1 MAKDKHNLPSSSL
14 QELEKI
20 IKGYCHASKDASL
33 DDLAN
38 LLGMHKT
45 AVSKNNPFLAELGVV
60 QGGRK
65 KTITDT
71 GAKFGRAIEHNH
83 TQDIQKY
90 LSELVSASEF
100 FAGLITT
107 VRIKGGMSQEELTK
121 HILYVSGQK
130 TTKENKTGANTII
143 DLFEKGGLLLDKD
156 GKLVISTTS
165 ASQTAKIEDEEKQP
179 PLQQASEAIQAQQ
192 TPPPSVSPPAIQS
205 PVITKNL
212 TPTVNINIQLEI
224 PESDNPEVYENLFK
238 ALRKHILDHD
248 E

>member
-1 MAKDKHNLPSSSL
+1 MAKEKHNLPSSSL

-20 IKGYCHASKDASL
+20 IKGYCHAAKDASL

-38 LLGMHKT
+38 LVGMHKT

-65 KTITDT
+65 KAITDT
-71 GAKFGRAIEHNH
+71 GSKFGRAIEHEH

-90 LSELVSASEF
+90 LSELVGSSEF

-107 VRIKGGMSQEELTK
+107 VRIKGGMSEEDLIK

-143 DLFEKGGLLLDKD
+143 DLFQKGGLLIEKD
-156 GKLVISTTS
+156 GKLIVSTSS
-165 ASQTAKIEDEEKQP
+165 ASPSSEDTEDQSTASP
-179 PLQQASEAIQAQQ
+179 PPTTDASGVQAQI
-192 TPPPSVSPPAIQS
+192 TPGVTTTT
-205 PVITKNL
+205 VTKNL
-212 TPTVNINIQLEI
+212 TPSININIQLEI

-238 ALRKHILDHD
+238 ALRKHILDHN
-248 E
+248 EY